1 MKNYFNISIDEKKIP
16 THIGIILDGNRR
28 WARKNNLDV
37 NLGHLV
43 GYRTL
48 RERLFDFFEL
58 GIRYLTIYALSL
70 ENVRKRSKEEV
81 EYIYKIM
88 EKAVETVLKEP
99 IITQEKVRIK
109 ILGRLELLPERVRE
123 KINKLV
129 EFTKDNDKAFLNI
142 LIMYDG
148 RAEIVDAI
156 KEIINKGYS
165 ADEINEDLIKSH
177 LYTKDFPEVDYIIR
191 TGMEDGARISGFLLW
206 DASYAEFKFRN
217 EYWPEYSKEMMIEDL
232 KDYITRNRRKGK

>member
-1 MKNYFNISIDEKKIP
+1 MTDLKGLDKNKLP
-16 THIGIILDGNRR
+16 LHVGLILDGNRR

-109 ILGRLELLPERVRE
+109 ILGRLELLPEKVRE

>member
-1 MKNYFNISIDEKKIP
+1 MTDLKGLDKNKLP
-16 THIGIILDGNRR
+16 LHIGLILDGNRR

>member
-1 MKNYFNISIDEKKIP
+1 LTDLKGLDKNKLP
-16 THIGIILDGNRR
+16 LHVGLILDGNRR

>member
-1 MKNYFNISIDEKKIP
+1 MTDLKGLDKNKLP
-16 THIGIILDGNRR
+16 LHVGLILDGNRR